1 MIHKSLPPPHSPP
14 VPPSPGSIERTW
26 SDITTVASGFS
37 LPLWKYVTSI
47 SAMLNKMT
55 PALGLLP
62 NLAVWVLMTGPIVF
76 LFKAIQLGVISPL
89 SDYQWPIDSRKD
101 TLIKGHLNVSRCRVM
116 GRNIAFK
123 MQFVGKYPCTANDR
137 HNMFTLLSANSLYRH
152 IYGNGS
158 RGNTKMW

>member
-55 PALGLLP
+55 PVLGLLP

-101 TLIKGHLNVSRCRVM
+101 TLIKGHLNVSQCRVM